1 MISDII
7 MQNRINSN
15 YQGRRMIMI
24 CLVFIICHLSFCPV
38 GAQSYTQRVQQ
49 NGGMPGKVTIHQDAA
64 IDNLVNGV
72 MTVVQQVPKQEK
84 PAQRQQNTQR
94 QQNNATAQRQPTQ
107 SQSQPQTQSQSQSHS
122 QSQTPAEVEVPA
134 KTESKV
140 TETETELTP
149 DTLLTDPKRMKK
161 IVGYR
166 IQAFVGGKTRADR
179 QKAERTGEELRTIFP
194 GHQVYVHF
202 YSPRWIC
209 RMGNFRTLTE
219 AKEVLD
225 EVVKMGY
232 DTATIVRG
240 KITVPY

>member
-1 MISDII
+1 MDSD
-7 MQNRINSN
+7 
-15 YQGRRMIMI
+15 
-24 CLVFIICHLSFCPV
+24 
-38 GAQSYTQRVQQ
+38 
-49 NGGMPGKVTIHQDAA
+49 
-64 IDNLVNGV
+64 
-72 MTVVQQVPKQEK
+72 
-84 PAQRQQNTQR
+84 
-94 QQNNATAQRQPTQ
+94 
-107 SQSQPQTQSQSQSHS
+107 
-122 QSQTPAEVEVPA
+122 
-134 KTESKV
+134 
-140 TETETELTP
+140 TELTP
-149 DTLLTDPKRMKK
+149 DTTLVTDPKRMKK

-194 GHQVYVHF
+194 GQQVYVHF

>member
-7 MQNRINSN
+7 MQNRINST
-15 YQGRRMIMI
+15 YQERRMIMI
-24 CLVFIICHLSFCPV
+24 CLVFVICHLSFCPV

-49 NGGMPGKVTIHQDAA
+49 NTGMPGKVTIHQDAA
-64 IDNLVNGV
+64 IDNLVNGL
-72 MTVVQQVPKQEK
+72 MATQPPKQEK
-84 PAQRQQNTQR
+84 SAQRQQNTSQR
-94 QQNNATAQRQPTQ
+94 QQNNAVQQRQ
-107 SQSQPQTQSQSQSHS
+107 QTH
-122 QSQTPAEVEVPA
+122 TPADADVPN
-134 KTESKV
+134 KTVSKLMES
-140 TETETELTP
+140 ETELTP
-149 DTLLTDPKRMKK
+149 DTTLVTDPKRMKK

-194 GHQVYVHF
+194 GQQVYVHF